1 MARKAPTPL
10 IFQCAWEAVCP
21 LQVGVHTDLC
31 VPCTFLLLW
40 AISVDCSEG
49 TRAPGVRC
57 CCISDEEIHLWKK
70 TQQKVTLILLKCCLG
85 CVADWKRIILRKV
98 VKEHCYKFTVQQSQ
112 TIILLCTNFYL
123 LSLALNCPENK
134 YFTRILLVNI
144 LNTSLVF
151 FFYAYLVNM
160 ENNLFSHSC
169 SFWKAL
175 WMNAHWLPKWNCRTE
190 EIPIGYWMAPKCLC
204 SSSPVVFPPSS
215 GSHTTSSA
223 TAKATPGWGFSAGES
238 RHTWGIDTSGGEGP
252 KNWKLEQLK
261 PFKLPLCCFQPS
273 DKSCFLCLDMCISLE
288 L

>member
-1 MARKAPTPL
+1 MVRKAPTPL
-10 IFQCAWEAVCP
+10 LFQCAWEAARP
-21 LQVGVHTDLC
+21 LEVGVHTDQC
-31 VPCTFLLLW
+31 VPCIFLLLW

-57 CCISDEEIHLWKK
+57 CCVSDEEIHLWKK
-70 TQQKVTLILLKCCLG
+70 TQQNVTLLKYCLG

-98 VKEHCYKFTVQQSQ
+98 VKEHCYTFTVQQSQ
-112 TIILLCTNFYL
+112 TMILLCTNFYL

-151 FFYAYLVNM
+151 FCAYLVNM

-175 WMNAHWLPKWNCRTE
+175 HSAHWLPEWNYWTE
-190 EIPIGYWMAPKCLC
+190 GIHIGYWMVLKCLC
-204 SSSPVVFPPSS
+204 SSSAVAFPPSP

-223 TAKATPGWGFSAGES
+223 TAKATPDWGFSAGES
-238 RHTWGIDTSGGEGP
+238 RHTWGIDTWGGEGP

-261 PFKLPLCCFQPS
+261 PFKLPLSCFQPS
-273 DKSCFLCLDMCISLE
+273 YKSCFSA
-288 L
+288 